1 MNFLPHVPRLLSGI
15 GDSQYMSLR
24 MIGFTF
30 GEYRDKSAHGRTFS
44 RRAAEMLGIL
54 KVKNAL
60 VTNTPLAIFSPLH
73 TMLLGV

>member
-1 MNFLPHVPRLLSGI
+1 
-15 GDSQYMSLR
+15 